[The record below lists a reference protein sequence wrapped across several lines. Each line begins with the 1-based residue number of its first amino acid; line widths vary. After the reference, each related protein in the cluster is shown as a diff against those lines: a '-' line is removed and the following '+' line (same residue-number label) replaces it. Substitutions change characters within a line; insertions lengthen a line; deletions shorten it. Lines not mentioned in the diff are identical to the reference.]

1 MQVELNN
8 YFKCKIDKSILKELS
23 QKSDIKGLLH
33 VGGYFII
40 LFTVGFVAYYTWGT
54 YWSIFWFLV
63 YGNIYNF
70 VNAIWHETSH
80 NTAFNSKILNSI
92 FFHLSS
98 FMAMFEP
105 TRWKFTHFVHHKNTY
120 STKDPYDHEI
130 LYGNDLKKTPK
141 SFLINCI
148 PFADL
153 LYLKNH
159 ISFEIIKHS
168 LSIETKVMKECI
180 PDNAKPRAILIS
192 RIYLTIWLLII
203 FSSIV
208 FKTWLPVLFLLLPI
222 FYGKT
227 MHRIVAFAQH
237 AGLARNVKDHRL
249 SSRDMHLNPIL
260 SFLYWKMEYHC
271 VHHIYPT
278 IPSYNLKKLYHHLE
292 DQLPKA
298 KNGLIETYKE
308 IIPALMKQRIDPNYS
323 INVRL
328 NKNETVTA

>member
-1 MQVELNN
+1 
-8 YFKCKIDKSILKELS
+8 
-23 QKSDIKGLLH
+23 
-33 VGGYFII
+33 
-40 LFTVGFVAYYTWGT
+40 
-54 YWSIFWFLV
+54 
-63 YGNIYNF
+63 
-70 VNAIWHETSH
+70 
-80 NTAFNSKILNSI
+80 
-92 FFHLSS
+92 
-98 FMAMFEP
+98 
-105 TRWKFTHFVHHKNTY
+105 
-120 STKDPYDHEI
+120 
-130 LYGNDLKKTPK
+130 
-141 SFLINCI
+141 
-148 PFADL
+148 
-153 LYLKNH
+153 
-159 ISFEIIKHS
+159 
-168 LSIETKVMKECI
+168 MKECI

-278 IPSYNLKKLYHHLE
+278 ISSYNLKKLYHHLE

-308 IIPALMKQRIDPNYS
+308 IIPALLKQRIDPNYS